1 MNLVETSSGGEL
13 LGFYSQYDATPPVCL
28 RPAPSESGIKRKQS
42 HNAYER
48 DRRKKI
54 NTLYTCLRSL
64 LPQSENNKK
73 LSIPNTVAKVLDYVP
88 DLQRQVERLERRK
101 EEIIAR
107 TRSCQDLDG
116 RSSGGGYP
124 LVSVADLGSGEA
136 AIQICAL
143 SMAGRKGMMSA
154 VMEYLDSEGLFTVHA
169 STLAV
174 DSSRILLSLH
184 CQLRNASVTLDPGKL
199 RIKLSAMQR

>member
-1 MNLVETSSGGEL
+1 MIWY
-13 LGFYSQYDATPPVCL
+13 FYCCAQ
-28 RPAPSESGIKRKQS
+28 
-42 HNAYER
+42 
-48 DRRKKI
+48 
-54 NTLYTCLRSL
+54 
-64 LPQSENNKK
+64 KK
-73 LSIPNTVAKVLDYVP
+73 LSIPNTVAKVLNYVP
-88 DLQRQVERLERRK
+88 ELQRQVERLERRK

-124 LVSVADLGSGEA
+124 LVSVADLGSGEL

-174 DSSRILLSLH
+174 DSSRILLNLH
-184 CQLRNASVTLDPGKL
+184 CQVCSFVFINT
-199 RIKLSAMQR
+199 SADDELYLIFVVAVEECFGEVGSREAED